1 MPAGS
6 SFPKRR
12 TLWDMPTSAMTSTA
26 VVRPGRRLSSPVLS
40 TESEQAVQREPGF
53 APVPA
58 QDVMSDDTAEKLAE
72 ILRE

>member
-1 MPAGS
+1 
-6 SFPKRR
+6 
-12 TLWDMPTSAMTSTA
+12 MTSTA